1 MSTGPLVVGVI
12 LAAGASRR
20 LGRPKQL
27 VELGGEPLLRQTIR
41 AAMSSKVSTWLLVLG
56 AAQEEIIAA
65 IGEMPLG
72 VVLNSRYEEGQ
83 STSVIAAIDALPSAC
98 EAVVF
103 LLGDQPMVSAEVI
116 DRLVDEFERT
126 QALIVQPTYSGV
138 PGNPVLVSMALA
150 DEMRLLTGDEGARP
164 LIKRQAADVLRIEV
178 GGEVPLDVDTEDDVT
193 RLREAWAARK

>member
-1 MSTGPLVVGVI
+1 
-12 LAAGASRR
+12 
-20 LGRPKQL
+20 
-27 VELGGEPLLRQTIR
+27 
-41 AAMSSKVSTWLLVLG
+41 MSSKVSTWLLVLG

-65 IGEMPLG
+65 VGEMPLG
-72 VVLNSRYEEGQ
+72 VVLNPRYEEGQ
-83 STSVIAAIDALPSAC
+83 STSVITAIDALPSAC

-164 LIKRQAADVLRIEV
+164 LIKRHAADVLRIEV